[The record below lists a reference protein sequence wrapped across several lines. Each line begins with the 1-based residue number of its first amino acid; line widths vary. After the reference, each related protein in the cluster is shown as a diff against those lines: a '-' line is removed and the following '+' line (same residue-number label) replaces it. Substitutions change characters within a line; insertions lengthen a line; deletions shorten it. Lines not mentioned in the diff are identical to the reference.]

1 MPSPAHRTPRP
12 SLRALSAAL
21 LILTAL
27 AAASPDIPPRA
38 RAAAPAPIALGASMT
53 APSRGL
59 YAPCDTAPMD
69 DFAAQT
75 GRRPAIA
82 LWYQPWGGYGP
93 NPQWADFPARCMDN
107 SYARGAVVLT
117 TWEPWDGNPS
127 NPVYKLTTITR
138 GDFDPYIR
146 RYADDA
152 KVWGHPFYLR
162 FAHEMNGNW
171 YPWGTGPHNPEG
183 NTPADYVAAWRHVH
197 DLFVQEGAANVRW
210 VWSPNTLSSNSPQAT
225 ATYPGDAY
233 VDWLAMDGYNVG
245 SSNGY
250 DGWTSA
256 AALFSPLYTALATL
270 PTKPMMIAETASSE
284 MGGDKAAWITQA
296 YADIP
301 NRFPRVRAVVWF
313 DEDKETD
320 WRVDSSP
327 AALAAYRAV
336 VTDPAFQAPAD
347 TSAGG
352 NSAIPTATPILSV
365 QTATPA
371 ATATATSTPTRV
383 PPTPTA
389 ITTLPSTATGT
400 NTAPPAS
407 APTSAPTST
416 RTSIPASPT
425 VSPAPPTATAPFV
438 PSTVTYTDTQKPTAM
453 GANTVKK
460 DAIINTL
467 LYIKNRREFAKRG
480 V

>member
-1 MPSPAHRTPRP
+1 VPSPAHRTPRP

-93 NPQWADFPARCMDN
+93 NPQWADFPERCMDN
-107 SYARGAVVLT
+107 AYARGVVVLT

-127 NPVYKLTTITR
+127 NPAYKLTTITR

-233 VDWLAMDGYNVG
+233 VDWLGIDAYNVG
-245 SSNGY
+245 ASKGW
-250 DGWTSA
+250 DGWQSLA
-256 AALFSPLYTALATL
+256 DLLEPAYTAITHLSN
-270 PTKPMMIAETASSE
+270 KPLMIAETATTE
-284 MGGDKAAWITQA
+284 HGGDKAAWIRRGLLLDA
-296 YADIP
+296 PA
-301 NRFPRVRAVVWF
+301 RLPRVRAVVWF
-313 DEDKETD
+313 DKNRD

-327 AALAAYRAV
+327 ASLAAFRTVVASPLYHGNVDVDNPSSRVVALPNHLTRASTTST
-336 VTDPAFQAPAD
+336 VTSPTLPGTPTAPAL
-347 TSAGG
+347 
-352 NSAIPTATPILSV
+352 PP
-365 QTATPA
+365 PA
-371 ATATATSTPTRV
+371 
-383 PPTPTA
+383 PTPTA
-389 ITTLPSTATGT
+389 PALPADVLSLPGSVVSVSITSGT
-400 NTAPPAS
+400 PTAPVVPTGVPL
-407 APTSAPTST
+407 AP
-416 RTSIPASPT
+416 
-425 VSPAPPTATAPFV
+425 
-438 PSTVTYTDTQKPTAM
+438 
-453 GANTVKK
+453 
-460 DAIINTL
+460 
-467 LYIKNRREFAKRG
+467 
-480 V
+480 